1 MMAREKVAA
10 SPAQEVQITQPA
22 LTMERDDI
30 VRAEGGRR
38 VRLVRWGRRE
48 GSAWRTSGGVS
59 GEDESEEC
67 EIGHGFGEVTY

>member
-1 MMAREKVAA
+1 MAREKVAA
-10 SPAQEVQITQPA
+10 RPPQELQITQPA
-22 LTMERDDI
+22 LTMERGDI

-48 GSAWRTSGGVS
+48 GAACRVSGGVS

-67 EIGHGFGEVTY
+67 KIGHGFGEVPY